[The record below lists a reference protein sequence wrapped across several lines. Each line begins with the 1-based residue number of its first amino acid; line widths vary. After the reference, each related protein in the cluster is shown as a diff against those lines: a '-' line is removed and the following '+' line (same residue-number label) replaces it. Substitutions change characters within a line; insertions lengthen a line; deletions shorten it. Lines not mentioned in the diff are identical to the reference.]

1 MLLKILLGL
10 VGLGVVVFVHELGHF
25 IAARLVGI
33 DVEAFS
39 IGWGRPLYK
48 RTMGG
53 VEYRIGVFPVGGYC
67 RMRGEAEFREALTNE
82 KSEIPRDKGTF
93 YGASPGRRIIT
104 AFAGPAANVLFAIFV
119 LTIVWGIGF
128 DVRTMGNRIVLASEI
143 DPGTLYP
150 ADQGGLKT
158 GDRIVAIDGNR
169 ISNFLDIQETIAQ
182 SPGQSLKLTVE
193 RDGQNLGL
201 SITPQLDKSTG
212 AGKVGVYFWNDP
224 IIEAVKT
231 GSSAAIAGLLPG
243 DLIVSANG
251 KPIPYTVA
259 LNQVLKD
266 RPTVLSLEINR
277 QGSLLRKDVVL
288 SYADDGSVNLG
299 IDFKVLQFH
308 TPRLSI
314 PRAIQKG
321 TLETWKTLTVS
332 IKSLALLFKGIDLT
346 KAVSGPVRITYMV
359 GEVATESF
367 GQGVG
372 AGLSAVGSFLALI
385 SIALCIMN
393 LLPIP
398 ALDGGL
404 IILFIIEAIRRKPLH
419 PKAVYLFQMVG
430 ATVIFGLLIFSVFG
444 DILFLFGQ
452 H

>member
-1 MLLKILLGL
+1 
-10 VGLGVVVFVHELGHF
+10 
-25 IAARLVGI
+25 
-33 DVEAFS
+33 
-39 IGWGRPLYK
+39 
-48 RTMGG
+48 
-53 VEYRIGVFPVGGYC
+53 
-67 RMRGEAEFREALTNE
+67 
-82 KSEIPRDKGTF
+82 
-93 YGASPGRRIIT
+93 
-104 AFAGPAANVLFAIFV
+104 
-119 LTIVWGIGF
+119 
-128 DVRTMGNRIVLASEI
+128 
-143 DPGTLYP
+143 
-150 ADQGGLKT
+150 
-158 GDRIVAIDGNR
+158 
-169 ISNFLDIQETIAQ
+169 
-182 SPGQSLKLTVE
+182 
-193 RDGQNLGL
+193 
-201 SITPQLDKSTG
+201 
-212 AGKVGVYFWNDP
+212 VGVYFWSDP
-224 IIEAVKT
+224 VIETVKT
-231 GSSAAIAGLLPG
+231 GSPAAIAGLLPG

-299 IDFKVLQFH
+299 VDFKVLQFH

-321 TLETWKTLTVS
+321 TVETWKALTVS
-332 IKSLALLFKGIDLT
+332 VKSLTLLFKGIDLT

-419 PKAVYLFQMVG
+419 PKAVYIFQMVG
-430 ATVIFGLLIFSVFG
+430 TTVIFGLLIFSVFG

-452 H
+452 LLSPL